1 MKNLSDLLA
10 NLSRNAKDDDVAFEQ
25 NICLFCGASLASSE
39 VYRRFRVCE
48 GCRFHYA
55 LSAYERLAL
64 LVDQGS
70 FKEMKPHLT
79 SLDPLSF
86 AGKGSYLR
94 RIFEAQ
100 KRTGLNEAVV
110 VGACSIN
117 GRPAVIAALDF
128 GFLGGSMGCVVGE
141 KVALAF
147 ETAVQKGLPVVTV
160 VASSGARMQEGVLA
174 LMQMA
179 KTAAAVEKLRA
190 AHLPFISVMTNPTT
204 GEVYTSFANLGDVI
218 IAEPGAL
225 MGFAP
230 LRVVQEATGK
240 PLPKGAHTAE
250 SHMAHGM
257 IDQIVDRTDLRE
269 MISVL
274 IHLLHQPSQQ
284 AKKKRRGRV
293 KRPAIK
299 GFKRG
304 PAWEL
309 VQLARHRERP
319 SATTYISLLTESFVE
334 LHGDRFFGDDASIV
348 GGIGD
353 IDEQA
358 VMLIGQERSR
368 NGAQTYP
375 EGFRKAQRLMKLAAN
390 LGLPIVTLIDTPG
403 AYPGLDAEERGSGNV
418 IASTLAL
425 ASDLPVPMISVIIGE
440 GGSEG
445 ALALG
450 VADRCLM
457 LENAIYSVMSPEGAA
472 SLLYRDASRA
482 EEIAQA
488 LKVTAYD
495 CKEMKVI
502 DEVVAEPKG
511 GAHLDHV
518 EAARLLKESLI
529 RELAELQAVATAKLV
544 KARYSK
550 FRGMGEYD
558 SRLKV
563 ALSRDMTMLED
574 YMKRRVTEIGKRL
587 PQRGKA
593 GAEAAKG
600 VPEPEDE
607 PEISG

>member
-1 MKNLSDLLA
+1 MKNLSELLA
-10 NLSRNAKDDDVAFEQ
+10 NLSRHAKDSALPEQ

-39 VYRRFRVCE
+39 VYRRYHVCE
-48 GCRFHYA
+48 GCRFHYG

-70 FKEMKPHLT
+70 FKEMNPHLA

-86 AGKGSYLR
+86 AGTGSYRR
-94 RIFEAQ
+94 RIFDAQ
-100 KRTGLNEAVV
+100 KRTGLNEAVIA
-110 VGACSIN
+110 GLCTIKD
-117 GRPAVIAALDF
+117 RPCVIAVLDF

-147 ETAVQKGLPVVTV
+147 EAAAKKGLPMVAV

-179 KTAAAVEKLRA
+179 KTAAAAQRLRK
-190 AHLPFISVMTNPTT
+190 AHLPFISVLTNPTT
-204 GEVYTSFANLGDVI
+204 GEGYTSFANLADVI
-218 IAEPGAL
+218 IAEPHAL

-230 LRVVQEATGK
+230 LRVVQEAAGK
-240 PLPKGAHTAE
+240 PLPKDAHTAE
-250 SHMAHGM
+250 SHMEHGM
-257 IDQIVDRTDLRE
+257 IDQIVDRTDLQE

-274 IHLLHQPSQQ
+274 LHLLHQPPQQ
-284 AKKKRRGRV
+284 AKKKKRKGADKRRTV
-293 KRPAIK
+293 K

-309 VQLARHRERP
+309 VQLARHKERP

-353 IDEQA
+353 LNEQP
-358 VMLIGQERSR
+358 VMWIGQERSR
-368 NGAQTYP
+368 NGGRIYP
-375 EGFRKAQRLMKLAAN
+375 EGFRKAQRLMRLAAN
-390 LGLPIVTLIDTPG
+390 LGLPVVSLIDTPG
-403 AYPGLDAEERGSGNV
+403 AYPGLDAEERGSGNA
-418 IASTLAL
+418 IANTLAQ
-425 ASDLPVPMISVIIGE
+425 ATDLPVPMVSVIIGE

-450 VADRCLM
+450 VADRSLM
-457 LENAIYSVMSPEGAA
+457 LENAIYTVMSPEGAA
-472 SLLYRDASRA
+472 SLLYRDVSRA

-518 EAARLLKESLI
+518 EAARLLKEALV
-529 RELAELQAVATAKLV
+529 RELADLQAVAVNKLV
-544 KARYSK
+544 EARYSK
-550 FRGMGEYD
+550 YRAIGEYD

-563 ALSRDMTMLED
+563 ELSKDMTRLED
-574 YMKRRVTEIGKRL
+574 YMKQRVKELGERL

-593 GAEAAKG
+593 KAEPAQTTKESEAAHGKA
-600 VPEPEDE
+600 D
-607 PEISG
+607 